1 MSNEKNELI
10 EDRPVGRS
18 LAEIQRDVAE
28 RLKTLQETKQ
38 LDDLDAEVMFDPWDS
53 QDPFAIIG
61 IIPPDA
67 KYPQGQALSW
77 KNPRLRDKSA
87 NIGWKGWI
95 PLEYGD
101 PYTGVTG
108 ELLSDYL
115 QEAPARL
122 EGTANMDNVVRRG
135 DAVLCRIDLRAWM
148 KRQIEREAKHLE
160 MRNAL
165 TRTSE
170 EEARAGISGTGLQD
184 QVMPKGGFR
193 ASDNEVARD
202 PNHYDRAVMPTRKT
216 KS

>member
-1 MSNEKNELI
+1 MSDEKNVI
-10 EDRPVGRS
+10 VEDRPTTRS
-18 LAEIQRDVAE
+18 LEDIQREVAD
-28 RLKTLQETKQ
+28 RLKHLQATKQ
-38 LDDLDAEVMFDPWDS
+38 LDDLDAEVMFDPWDA

-67 KYPQGQALSW
+67 KYPSGQALSW
-77 KNPRLRDKSA
+77 KNPRLRDRSA

-101 PYTGVTG
+101 PYTGKTG

-122 EGTANMDNVVRRG
+122 EGTANLDNLVRRG
-135 DAVLCRIDLRAWM
+135 DAILCRLDMRAWI
-148 KRQIEREAKHLE
+148 KRQIEREARHLE

-165 TRTSE
+165 KRTSE
-170 EEARAGISGTGLQD
+170 DEARIGITGAGLED

-193 ASDNEVARD
+193 ASDNDVARGEG
-202 PNHYDRAVMPTRKT
+202 HYDRAVMPTRKT